1 MNINEIIRM
10 PQRDFP
16 GSEDDLL
23 DHGIKNFDK
32 TLELPGTNFRYA
44 TAHNESRGFEL
55 FVFDPSSKY
64 SIPDDRSN
72 SLFIKKLKR
81 ANKTTGK
88 MIAHAYFSK
97 HLDFPAK
104 KAYTVDSIMVSPQY
118 RNQGIANSIY
128 TLALRD
134 FGMTLVSGDTQTPG
148 GARNWLSL
156 FKSPNINVYGY
167 VRINR
172 NVTNKRLDT
181 LFGELGAVYLGNT
194 FSGIFDYFSYEVLP
208 NKDMTRLNSMVST
221 VLSKLYHGQDYDY
234 ETGLYATWK
243 K

>member
-1 MNINEIIRM
+1 M
-10 PQRDFP
+10 PQRDFS

-23 DHGIKNFDK
+23 DHGIKTFDK

-44 TAHNESRGFEL
+44 TARAGSRNIEL
-55 FVFDPSSKY
+55 FVFDPTSKY

-72 SLFIKKLKR
+72 NLFIKKLKQ

-104 KAYTVDSIMVSPQY
+104 KAYMVDSIMVSPKY
-118 RNQGIANSIY
+118 RNQRIANSIY
-128 TLALRD
+128 TVALRD
-134 FGMTLVSGDTQTPG
+134 FGMTLVSGDSQTSG

-172 NVTNKRLDT
+172 NMTDKRLDT
-181 LFGELGAVYLGNT
+181 LFGKLGAVYLGNT

-208 NKDMTRLNSMVST
+208 NKDMTRLNSMVPT
-221 VLSKLYHGQDYDY
+221 VLSKLYHGRNYDY
-234 ETGLYATWK
+234 ETGLYATWTK
-243 K
+243 